1 MAPTPPPFARARS
14 VSSKIRFFSSAVKM
28 RRCALAGTSTS
39 AELVT
44 KGTAILASLTM
55 VLLAA
60 LLRNYPRGKCLIDI
74 GTEGYS
80 TSNDTYLYTLQASF
94 DDQCDSAV
102 ETEAVRRD
110 PVEIIRLDWQKCDYP
125 GGPLPKT
132 CYWQL
137 DLPRPYKHVGLLA

>member
-74 GTEGYS
+74 GTEGFRLR
-80 TSNDTYLYTLQASF
+80 DWHLVLLQESVAPEPPWLCF
-94 DDQCDSAV
+94 LTHGRA
-102 ETEAVRRD
+102 
-110 PVEIIRLDWQKCDYP
+110 
-125 GGPLPKT
+125 
-132 CYWQL
+132 
-137 DLPRPYKHVGLLA
+137 

>member
-74 GTEGYS
+74 GTEGVAEQDTQRSEEYGDQVEHES
-80 TSNDTYLYTLQASF
+80 TVVTPCNAS
-94 DDQCDSAV
+94 A
-102 ETEAVRRD
+102 
-110 PVEIIRLDWQKCDYP
+110 L
-125 GGPLPKT
+125 
-132 CYWQL
+132 
-137 DLPRPYKHVGLLA
+137 